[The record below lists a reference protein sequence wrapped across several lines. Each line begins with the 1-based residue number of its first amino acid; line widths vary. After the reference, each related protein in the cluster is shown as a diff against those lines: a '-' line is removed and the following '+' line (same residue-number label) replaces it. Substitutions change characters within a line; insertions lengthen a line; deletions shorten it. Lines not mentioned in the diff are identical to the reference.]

1 MSDLP
6 SAVLFACTMN
16 SVRSPMAE
24 SIMKFLHGH
33 RVFVDSVGVRS
44 GEIDGFAVSVM
55 DEIGIDLT
63 RHHSKTFDDMEDDYF
78 DIVIPLSPQAQH
90 RAVEMTRVMA
100 VEIEFWNTFDP
111 TIIESESREVKL
123 DAYRKVRDQ
132 LMDRIKERF
141 PISSA
146 IDT

>member
-24 SIMKFLHGH
+24 AIMKFLHGH
-33 RVFVDSVGVRS
+33 RVFVDSVGVRT
-44 GEIDGFAVSVM
+44 GYIDGFAVAVM

-63 RHHSKTFDDMEDDYF
+63 RHNSKTFDDLEDDNF

-90 RAVEMTRVMA
+90 RAVEMTRAMA

-111 TIIESESREVKL
+111 SIIESEDREVKL
-123 DAYRKVRDQ
+123 DAYRKVRDE
-132 LMDRIKERF
+132 LMIRIKARF
-141 PISSA
+141 PITSA
-146 IDT
+146 IDI